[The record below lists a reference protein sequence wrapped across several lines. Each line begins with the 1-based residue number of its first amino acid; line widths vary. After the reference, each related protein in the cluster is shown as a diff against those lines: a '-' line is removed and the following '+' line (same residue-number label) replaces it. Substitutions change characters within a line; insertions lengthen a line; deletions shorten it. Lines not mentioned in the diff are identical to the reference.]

1 MRKTRCARSDECSRG
16 DGSAHGASKT
26 ILRRHAWCGAGI
38 LFFSAGFTAQAQDF
52 IPTPQCTTSGQT
64 VTCEG
69 DLSYLELSENNYTT
83 LRVENLTQDLAPP
96 AGTGGIT
103 FHSSND
109 DINLDINTGENS
121 IRTSGSASEGI
132 DASSGGNVTVD
143 VTGHIT
149 TTGND
154 SQGIEAYT
162 DGAGEVMVTV
172 TGDITTE
179 GNESGGIDARSEDE
193 NDPSGGG
200 AVTVTVV
207 GDITTKG
214 LEDSEGIYARSAGD
228 AKVTVNVTGDI
239 TTEGGCNDMGG
250 CSEGILAESDGAVE
264 VTVAGHIKTTG
275 ENSQGIEV
283 DSNGVGDVTVDVTGD
298 VATEGEDSEGIF
310 AQSEN
315 GALKVTVKSADI
327 TNGAI
332 TTEGES
338 SEGIFAQSEGNAPV
352 TIDVTGNIRT
362 KGTDSEGIDVE
373 SRGTGVVGVTVTG
386 DVTTAGE
393 DSKGVD
399 AQSRGGAVTVTVT
412 GDITTE
418 GIEDS
423 EGIYARSRDDAA
435 VTIDVTG
442 NIRTKGTDSE
452 GIDVESSNTGPVTVT
467 MTGDIIT
474 ESDETDNTRNH
485 GIHALSRGG
494 AVVVAVRGNIWNK
507 GTNSTGIDVEGR
519 DAGAVTVT
527 MTGDITTEGES
538 NEGIAARSDDGPV
551 TVTVAGNIN
560 AKGPGSDGIDVRS
573 DGDIDIT
580 LKGGTEGSTIA
591 STEARGVEFRGGATN
606 TLTIHDAVTISGAS
620 FDVRGS
626 GGNETINNY
635 GTLTALGNIDLG
647 DGVNAF
653 NNREGATFHSGS
665 LVDLGAGNTFTNWGK
680 LSPGG
685 AHAVQHT
692 TLIGNFVNQPE
703 GILIVTID
711 PETES
716 SDKLS
721 VAGTA
726 TLQGSMLRVTGITY
740 ADDRTYTILE
750 ATDGVADRFAD
761 VIDTLFIDNRLS
773 YDADSVMLSP
783 ISKGDKFDDFAET
796 ANQRAA
802 ARSLDHLSITDD
814 LPQAVLALTTKQDAQ
829 AAYEALAGEVHA
841 SLNGALLDTGQ
852 RPVAA
857 ITRHLTAGAGWW
869 MTGYGTWG
877 DTDATSNTA
886 QMDTELGGVLLGF
899 DHSLDEH
906 WRLGILGGYS
916 HTRVTQRARASAGS
930 ADTWLVGLYGGAET
944 RALNL
949 RFGTIYNGHYSL
961 EANRAVRFTGFS
973 ERLSASYSAW
983 SWQVFAEAGHPMQVR
998 NLRLEPFTSVSSIH
1012 LKTEGFNETGGTAA
1026 LTASSKTH
1034 RRTFTTLGVRGALEL
1049 TDRLQARGLVGWR
1062 HAFDD
1067 IDPSSTSRL
1076 AGGPAFTIEG
1086 APTARD
1092 AAVAEFGFEDRL
1104 SDQAVLNLAYHG
1116 RYGDGVDDYGVNAGL
1131 TVTF

>member
-1 MRKTRCARSDECSRG
+1 MRKARCATSAEFSRWG
-16 DGSAHGASKT
+16 GGAPGVPKT
-26 ILRRHAWCGAGI
+26 ISRRHAWCGAVAQWAGASV
-38 LFFSAGFTAQAQDF
+38 LFFSAGLTSQAQDF
-52 IPTPQCTTSGQT
+52 IPMPQCAINGQT

-69 DLSYLELSENNYTT
+69 NLSYLELSEDNYTT

-96 AGTGGIT
+96 AGTRGIT

-109 DINLDINTGENS
+109 DINIDINTGESHS
-121 IRTSGSASEGI
+121 IRTSGS
-132 DASSGGNVTVD
+132 
-143 VTGHIT
+143 
-149 TTGND
+149 
-154 SQGIEAYT
+154 
-162 DGAGEVMVTV
+162 
-172 TGDITTE
+172 
-179 GNESGGIDARSEDE
+179 
-193 NDPSGGG
+193 
-200 AVTVTVV
+200 
-207 GDITTKG
+207 
-214 LEDSEGIYARSAGD
+214 DSEGIYARSRND
-228 AKVTVNVTGDI
+228 AAVTIDVTGDI
-239 TTEGGCNDMGG
+239 TTTGES
-250 CSEGILAESDGAVE
+250 SEGIYAESHGAVE
-264 VTVAGHIKTTG
+264 VTVTGHIKTTG
-275 ENSQGIEV
+275 KDSQGIEV

-315 GALKVTVKSADI
+315 GALKVTVKDDDI
-327 TNGAI
+327 TTDAI
-332 TTEGES
+332 TTEDED
-338 SEGIFAQSEGNAPV
+338 SEGIFAQSEGDAVV

-362 KGTDSEGIDVE
+362 KGAKSEGIDVE
-373 SRGTGVVGVTVTG
+373 SRGTGVVEVTVMG
-386 DVTTAGE
+386 DIATAGE
-393 DSKGVD
+393 DSKGID

-423 EGIYARSRDDAA
+423 EGIYARSRNDAA

-442 NIRTKGTDSE
+442 DIKTTGSKSE
-452 GIDVESSNTGPVTVT
+452 GIDVESSDAGPVTVT

-474 ESDETDNTRNH
+474 GSDEIGSIGSH

-494 AVVVAVRGNIWNK
+494 DVVVAVRGNIWTK
-507 GTNSTGIDVEGR
+507 DENSKGIDVEGR
-519 DAGAVTVT
+519 DAGAVEVTV
-527 MTGDITTEGES
+527 TGDITTEGENS
-538 NEGIAARSDDGPV
+538 EGIAARSDDGPV
-551 TVTVAGNIN
+551 TVTVAGDIN
-560 AKGPGSDGIDVRS
+560 AKGTGSDGIEVRS

-580 LKGGTEGSTIA
+580 LKGGTEGSIIA

-606 TLTIHDAVTISGAS
+606 TLTIYDAVKISGAS
-620 FDVRGS
+620 FDVRG
-626 GGNETINNY
+626 GDGNETINNY
-635 GTLTALGNIDLG
+635 GTLTALGNIGLG

-653 NNREGATFHSGS
+653 NNKEGATFHSGL
-665 LVDLGAGNTFTNWGK
+665 LVNLGAGSTFTNWGE

-685 AHAVQHT
+685 ANAVQHT

-703 GILIVTID
+703 GTLIVTID
-711 PETES
+711 PETGS

-721 VAGTA
+721 VTGKA
-726 TLQGSMLRVTGITY
+726 TLKGGMLRVTGITY

-750 ATDGVADRFAD
+750 TTDGVAGRFAD

-773 YDADSVMLSP
+773 YDADSVMLSS

-796 ANQRAA
+796 ANQGAT
-802 ARSLDHLSITDD
+802 ARSLDHLSITED

-829 AAYEALAGEVHA
+829 AAYELLTGEVHA

-899 DHSLDEH
+899 DYNLGER
-906 WRLGILGGYS
+906 WRLGILGGYN
-916 HTRVTQRARASAGS
+916 HTRVIQRARASTGS

-944 RALNL
+944 GVLSL
-949 RFGTIYNGHYSL
+949 SFGTIYNGHYSL
-961 EANRAVRFTGFS
+961 EADRAVRFTGFS

-983 SWQVFAEAGHPMQVR
+983 SWQLFAEAGYPMQGR
-998 NLRLEPFTSVSSIH
+998 NLGLEPFVGVSSIR
-1012 LKTEGFNETGGTAA
+1012 LNTKGFNETGGTAA
-1026 LTASSKTH
+1026 LMASSETNS
-1034 RRTFTTLGVRGALEL
+1034 RTFTTLGVRGALEL

-1067 IDPSSTSRL
+1067 TDPSSTLRL
-1076 AGGPAFTIEG
+1076 ADGPAFTVEG
-1086 APTARD
+1086 APTARN

-1104 SDQAVLNLAYHG
+1104 SDQAVLSLAYHG
-1116 RYGDGVDDYGVNAGL
+1116 RYGDGADDYGVNARL